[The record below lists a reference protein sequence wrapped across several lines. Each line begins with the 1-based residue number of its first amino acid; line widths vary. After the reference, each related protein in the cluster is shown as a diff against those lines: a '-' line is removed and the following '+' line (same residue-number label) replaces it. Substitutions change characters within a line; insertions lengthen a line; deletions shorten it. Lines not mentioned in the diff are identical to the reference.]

1 MYSNKSDGKYQK
13 VGSKKPNGFGL
24 FDMHG
29 NVSEWT
35 LDQYDAKSYSN
46 QTDNVLYNPY
56 NYATK
61 LYPRVVKGGSFMNP
75 DYRVRSATRF
85 SSNKQWKKQDPQIPR
100 SRWWHT
106 DAQFLGFRIV
116 RPFEAPSEEDKIKYW
131 IN

>member
-1 MYSNKSDGKYQK
+1 MKNAMVLHKHGAADVISQKNLTTKFLEDYLFNIISNPQNINNKA
-13 VGSKKPNGFGL
+13 VN
-24 FDMHG
+24 
-29 NVSEWT
+29 
-35 LDQYDAKSYSN
+35 AK
-46 QTDNVLYNPY
+46 
-56 NYATK
+56 K

-116 RPFEAPSEEDKIKYW
+116 RPLETPNEEDKKKYW